1 MIREVFYLDYFN
13 GLLEGDK
20 EKCRKIIDNLLN
32 EKTTILEIYTDIFQK
47 SLYQIGKMWDQ
58 NKLSI
63 GDEHL
68 GTEITEDLLYY
79 CSSKITPRKKLN
91 KKALV
96 ACINKEYHKLGA
108 RMAADIFVLN
118 GWETYFL
125 GASTPT
131 KEIVKYVEIKKPEIV
146 GLSFSFYINIMKLV
160 DVLKVIKSRFPA
172 QKIIVGGRIDM
183 NGNADILTNFE
194 NVHYFSTILSLD
206 EYLKKESDRS
216 SDFY

>member
-1 MIREVFYLDYFN
+1 MIREVYYLDYFN

-20 EKCRKIIDNLLN
+20 NRCRRVVDKLLEENIGII
-32 EKTTILEIYTDIFQK
+32 EIYTDLFQK
-47 SLYQIGKMWDQ
+47 SLYQVGKMWDQ

-68 GTEITEDLLYY
+68 GTQITEELLYY
-79 CSSKITPRKKLN
+79 CSSKIIPVRQLN

-96 ACINKEYHKLGA
+96 SCVNKEFHKLGA

-131 KEIVKYVEIKKPEIV
+131 KEIIKYIEAKKPDIV
-146 GLSFSFYINIMKLV
+146 GLSFSFYINILKLI
-160 DVLKVIKSRFPA
+160 DVVKEIKNKFPA
-172 QKIIVGGRIDM
+172 QKVILGGRAELNGKADM
-183 NGNADILTNFE
+183 LSKFDDVF
-194 NVHYFSTILSLD
+194 YFDSVKSLD
-206 EYLKKESDRS
+206 EFLKKESV
-216 SDFY
+216 

>member
-1 MIREVFYLDYFN
+1 MIREVYYLDYFN

-20 EKCRKIIDNLLN
+20 KRCRSVVDKLLE
-32 EKTTILEIYTDIFQK
+32 EKTGIIEIYTDLFQK
-47 SLYQIGKMWDQ
+47 SLYQVGKLWDQ

-68 GTEITEDLLYY
+68 GTQITEELLYY
-79 CSSKITPRKKLN
+79 CSSKIVPDKQIN

-96 ACINKEYHKLGA
+96 SCVNKEFHKIGA

-131 KEIVKYVEIKKPEIV
+131 KEILKYVEAKKPDIV
-146 GLSFSFYINIMKLV
+146 GLSFSFYINIMKLL
-160 DVLKVIKSRFPA
+160 DVVREIKQKFPD
-172 QKIIVGGRIDM
+172 QKIILGGRAELNGQADM
-183 NGNADILTNFE
+183 LSKYEDVYYFDSIVGLDNF
-194 NVHYFSTILSLD
+194 
-206 EYLKKESDRS
+206 LKKESANN
-216 SDFY
+216 

>member
-1 MIREVFYLDYFN
+1 MIREVYYLDYFN

-20 EKCRKIIDNLLN
+20 NRCRRVVDKLLDENTRII
-32 EKTTILEIYTDIFQK
+32 EIYTDLFQK
-47 SLYQIGKMWDQ
+47 SLYQVGKMWDQ

-68 GTEITEDLLYY
+68 GTQITEELLYY
-79 CSSKITPRKKLN
+79 CSSKIIPVRQLN

-96 ACINKEYHKLGA
+96 SCVNKEFHKLGA

-131 KEIVKYVEIKKPEIV
+131 KEILKYIEAKKPDIV
-146 GLSFSFYINIMKLV
+146 GLSFSFYINIFKLI
-160 DVLKVIKSRFPA
+160 DVVKEIKNKFPA
-172 QKIIVGGRIDM
+172 QKIILGGRAELNGQADM
-183 NGNADILTNFE
+183 LSKFNDVF
-194 NVHYFSTILSLD
+194 YFDNILSLD
-206 EYLKKESDRS
+206 EFLKKESA
-216 SDFY
+216 

>member
-1 MIREVFYLDYFN
+1 MIREVYYLDYFN

-20 EKCRKIIDNLLN
+20 NKCRRIVDRLLE
-32 EKTTILEIYTDIFQK
+32 EKTGVIEIYTDLFQK
-47 SLYQIGKMWDQ
+47 SLYQVGKMWDQ
-58 NKLSI
+58 NRLST

-79 CSSKITPRKKLN
+79 CSSKIIPVRQIN

-96 ACINKEYHKLGA
+96 SCVNKEFHKLGA
-108 RMAADIFVLN
+108 RMAADVFILN

-131 KEIVKYVEIKKPEIV
+131 KEILKYVELKKPDIV

-160 DVLKVIKSRFPA
+160 DVVREIKKQFPS
-172 QKIIVGGRIDM
+172 QKIILGGRADL
-183 NGNADILTNFE
+183 NGQSDILTKFNDVF
-194 NVHYFSTILSLD
+194 YFNTIVGLN
-206 EYLKKESDRS
+206 EFLKKESS
-216 SDFY
+216 

>member
-1 MIREVFYLDYFN
+1 MIKEVYFLDYFN

-20 EKCRKIIDNLLN
+20 NRCRRVVDSLLDENTGII
-32 EKTTILEIYTDIFQK
+32 EIYTDLFQK
-47 SLYQIGKMWDQ
+47 SLYQVGKMWDQ

-68 GTEITEDLLYY
+68 GSQITEELLYY
-79 CSSKITPRKKLN
+79 CSSKIVPVRQLN

-96 ACINKEYHKLGA
+96 SCVNKEFHKLGA

-131 KEIVKYVEIKKPEIV
+131 KEILKYIETKKPDIV
-146 GLSFSFYINIMKLV
+146 GLSFSFYINILKLI
-160 DVLKVIKSRFPA
+160 DVVREIKNKFPA
-172 QKIIVGGRIDM
+172 QRIILGGRAELNGQADM
-183 NGNADILTNFE
+183 LSKFNDVF
-194 NVHYFSTILSLD
+194 YFDSVISLD
-206 EYLKKESDRS
+206 EFLKKESA
-216 SDFY
+216 

>member
-1 MIREVFYLDYFN
+1 MIREVYYLDYFN

-20 EKCRKIIDNLLN
+20 NRCRRVVDKLLDENTRII
-32 EKTTILEIYTDIFQK
+32 EIYTDLFQK
-47 SLYQIGKMWDQ
+47 SLYQVGKMWDQ

-68 GTEITEDLLYY
+68 GTQITEELLYY
-79 CSSKITPRKKLN
+79 CSSKIIPVRQLN

-96 ACINKEYHKLGA
+96 SCVNKEFHKLGA

-131 KEIVKYVEIKKPEIV
+131 KEILKYVEAKKPDIV
-146 GLSFSFYINIMKLV
+146 GLSFSFYINIFKLI
-160 DVLKVIKSRFPA
+160 DVVKEIKNKFPA
-172 QKIIVGGRIDM
+172 QKIILGGRAELNGQADM
-183 NGNADILTNFE
+183 LSKFNDVF
-194 NVHYFSTILSLD
+194 YFDNILSLD
-206 EYLKKESDRS
+206 EFLKKESA
-216 SDFY
+216 